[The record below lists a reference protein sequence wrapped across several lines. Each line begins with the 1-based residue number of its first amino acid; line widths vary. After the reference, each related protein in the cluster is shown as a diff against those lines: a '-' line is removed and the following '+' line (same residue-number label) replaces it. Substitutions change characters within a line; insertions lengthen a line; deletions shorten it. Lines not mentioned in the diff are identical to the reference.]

1 MTSGPLG
8 TALAVALL
16 ACTVQCMPKATGK
29 HRRQVLEHSVSS
41 VSQDGCVESGKH
53 YGVGEQWERS
63 YLGNT
68 LLCTCHGVSGIK
80 CKSKPDAE
88 ETCYD
93 KINARS
99 YRVGETYERPKDGM
113 IWDCTCIGSSR
124 GKISCTIGNRCHEGG
139 HSYKIGD
146 TWKRPHDTGDYMLE
160 CVCLGNGK
168 GEWTCKPV
176 SERCFDDAAGT
187 SYMVGETWEKP
198 YQGWMMVDCTCLGEG
213 NGRITCTSRNRCNDQ
228 DKRTSYRIGD
238 TWSKTDSLGHVVQ
251 CLCTGNGRGEWKCER
266 HASLHTTGLG
276 TGSRVVTNI
285 QPAVHQ
291 PQAVPEHPT
300 QGSCL
305 TDTGV
310 SYGLG
315 MRWIKTQGSKQ
326 MLCTCLGNGVSCDE
340 SESQSQVY
348 GGSSGGLPCV
358 FPFVFMGKTFYSC
371 TSEGRSDGQLW
382 CSTSA
387 DFEKDYK
394 YSFCTSNNV
403 MVTTRGGNS
412 NGALCHFPFL
422 YNGRNYTDC
431 TAEGRRD
438 GMKWCG
444 TTYNFDR
451 EQRFGFCPM
460 AAHEEVCTI
469 GEGVMYRVGDQWDR
483 RHDVLGHMMRCTC
496 MGNGRGEWSCM
507 AYSQLKDQCTVDNLT
522 YEVNQTFTKL
532 HNEGYMMNCT
542 CFGEGRGRWKC
553 DAIDQ
558 CQEPET
564 RVYYQIGD
572 SWDKLIQGIHY
583 RCYCYGNGLGE
594 MSCEP
599 QQTFHGGNRP
609 VQVII
614 SESGNQPNS
623 HPIQWNA
630 PASEHITQYILKWR
644 PKNTHIRWMEV
655 TIPGHLNSYT
665 IAGLKP
671 GVTYEGQLISILRFG
686 RRETTR
692 FDFSTVH
699 GSLTPSEGETTPPPP
714 MVDTSESVTE
724 ITSSSFVISWVS
736 ASDTVSGFRV
746 EYELNEEG
754 GQTGQPMI
762 LDLPHSATSVNISE
776 LLPGRKYTVNVYE
789 VTEEGKPNLILTTS
803 QTTAPDAPSEHE
815 VKDVGESSIIISWS
829 KPVAP
834 ITGYRVVYTPSE
846 EGSSGS
852 TELNLPNTATSVTLG
867 DLRPGLLYN
876 ISIYSVEENMESEPI
891 FIQVTT
897 AGEPLAEEVPSPTDL
912 QFFEVS
918 DSKIIITWTGPSTVV
933 SGYRVSVGEVGP
945 DGLVER
951 VLPFP
956 VTPNAYA
963 EITNLQPG
971 TLYRFFIYAL
981 KSGEESEPL
990 VGEQATK
997 PDPPTDIDFTHV
1009 TEDSAVII
1017 WSAPRAQVTGY
1028 RLFLTVQGSN
1038 PKQLRIPGRMS
1049 QYTLINLQ
1057 PDTEYTATLHAEKGN
1072 VLSEGSIASFTTLQP
1087 IRNAPHF
1094 STDVTDTSIIV
1105 SWTPVPKIG
1114 YKLTVRPSQ
1123 GGEAPR
1129 DTISESGSVH
1139 ISGLTPGVEYTYS
1152 VQPVINGHEQGNPI
1166 IRRVV
1171 TPLSPPTDLNLQS
1184 NPNTGELMVQW
1195 SDAKIPDITGHRV
1208 TCTPTK
1214 GQQGNSIEE
1223 FVKAGQNSCTLENL
1237 SPGVEYNVSVF
1248 TVKDEIESVPVSTT
1262 LSPEPDPP
1270 TDIDFTN
1277 VTEDSA
1283 VIIWSAPRAQV
1294 TGYRLFLTVQGS
1306 NPKQLGIPGR
1316 MSQYTLIN
1324 LQPDTEYTVTL
1335 HAEKGNVLSEGSIA
1349 SFTTLQPMGTAPHF
1363 STDVTDTSIIVS
1375 WTPVPKIGYKL
1386 TVRPSQG
1393 GEAPRDTISE
1403 SGSVHI
1409 SGLTPGVEYT
1419 YSVQP
1424 VINGHEDGNP
1434 IIRHVVTQ
1442 PDPPTDIDFTNVT
1455 EDSAVIIW
1463 SAPRA
1468 QVTGY
1473 RLFLTV
1479 QGSNPEQL
1487 RIPGRMSQYTLINLQ
1502 PDTEYTVTLHAEK
1515 GNVLSEGSIAS
1526 FTTLQP
1532 IGIAPHFSTDVT
1544 DTSIIVS
1551 WTPVPKIGYKL
1562 TVRPSQGGEAP
1573 RDTISESGSVHI
1585 SGLTPG
1591 VEYTYSV
1598 QPVINGHEQGSPIV
1612 RRVVTLQPMGIA
1624 PDFSTDVT
1632 DTSIIVS
1639 WTPVPKIG
1647 YKLTVRPSQGGE
1659 APRDTISESGSVHIS
1674 GLTPGVEYTYSV
1686 QPVINGHEQGNPII
1700 RRVVTQPDPPTD
1712 IDFTN
1717 VTEDSA
1723 VIIWSAPRAQVTGY
1737 RLFLT
1742 VQGSNPKQ
1750 LHIPGRTSQY
1760 TLIDLQPDT
1769 EYTVT
1774 LHAEKGNVLSEGS
1787 IASFTTLPQM
1797 GIAPHFSTDVTDTSI
1812 IVSWTPVPKIGYKL
1826 TVRPSQGGEAPRDT
1840 ISESGSVHIS
1850 GLTPGVEYT
1859 YSVQPVINGHEQG
1872 NPIIRRVV
1880 TLQPMGNAP
1889 DFSTD
1894 VTDTDIIVSWTPVP
1908 KIGYKLTVRPSQG
1921 GEAPRDTIS
1930 ESGSVHISGLTPGV
1944 EYTYSVQ
1951 PVINGHEQGNP
1962 IIRRVVTQPDPPADI
1977 DFTNV
1982 TEDSAVIIWSTPRAQ
1997 VTGYRLFLTV
2007 EGSNPKQ
2014 LRIPGRMSQY
2024 TLIDLQ
2030 PDTEY
2035 TATLHAEKGNVLSV
2049 GLIASFTTLQQMG
2062 IAPHFSTDVTD
2073 TSIIVSWTPVPK
2085 IGYKLTV
2092 RPSQGGEAPRDTISE
2107 SGSVHISGLTPGVEY
2122 TYSVQ
2127 PVINGHEQG
2136 NPIIRRVVT
2145 LQPMGNAPDFSTDVT
2160 DTSIIVSWTPV
2171 PKIGYKLTVRPS
2183 QGGEAPRDTISE
2195 SGSVHISGLTPGV
2208 EYTYSVQPVINGHE
2222 QGNPIIRHVV
2232 TQPDPPTD
2240 IDFTNVTEDSA
2251 VIIWSAPRAQVTGYR
2266 LFLTVQGSNPK
2277 QLRIPGRTSQY
2288 TLINLQP
2295 DTEYT
2300 VTLHAEKGNVL
2311 SEGSIASF
2319 TTLQPMGIAPHFS
2332 TDVTDTSIIVSWTPV
2347 PKIGYKLTVRPSQG
2361 GEAPR
2366 DTISES
2372 GSVHISGL
2380 TPGVEYTYSV
2390 QPVINGHEQGNP
2402 IIRRVVTQP
2411 DPPTDID
2418 FTHVT
2423 EDSAVIIWST
2433 PRAQVTGYRLFL
2445 TVQGSNPKQLRIPG
2459 HMSQYTLIN
2468 LQPDTEY
2475 TATLHAE
2482 KGNVLSE
2489 GSIASFTT
2497 LQPMGNAPHFSTDVT
2512 DTSIIVS
2519 WTPVPKIGYK
2529 LTVRPSQ
2536 GGEAPRDTISESG
2549 SVHISGLTPGVEYT
2563 YSVQPVINGHEHGN
2577 PIIRRVVT
2585 LQPMGKAPDF
2595 STDVTDT
2602 SIIVSWTPVPKIG
2615 YKLTVRPS
2623 QGGEAPRDTISESG
2637 SVHIS
2642 GLTPGVEY
2650 TYSVQPVINGH
2661 EDGNPI
2667 IRRVV
2672 TQPDPPT
2679 DIDFTNVTEDSAVII
2694 WSTPRAQVTGYRLFL
2709 TVQGSNPEQL
2719 RIPGRMSQYTLINLQ
2734 PDTEYTATLHAEKG
2748 NVLSEGS
2755 IASFTT
2761 LQPMGNAPHFS
2772 TDVTDT
2778 SIIVSWT
2785 PVPKIG
2791 YKLTVRPS
2799 QGGEAPRDTIS
2810 ESGSV
2815 HISGLTPGVE
2825 YTYSVQ
2831 PVINGHEHGNPI
2843 IRRVVTQPDPPTD
2856 IDFTNVTEDSAVIIW
2871 SAPRAQV
2878 TGYRLFLTVQ
2888 GSNPKQLRIPGRTS
2902 QYTLINLQPDT
2913 EYTVTLHAE
2922 KGNVL
2927 SEGSIAS
2934 FTTLQPMGI
2943 APDFSTDVTDTA
2955 IIVSWTPVPKIG
2967 YKLTVRPSQGGEAPR
2982 DTISES
2988 GSVHISGLTPG
2999 VEYTYSVQPV
3009 INGHEQGNP
3018 IIRHVVTQPDPPTDI
3033 DFTHVT
3039 EDSAVI
3045 IWSAPRAQVTG
3056 YRLFLTVQGSNPK
3069 QLRIPG
3075 RMSQYTLINLQP
3087 DTEYTATLHAEKG
3100 NVLSEGSIA
3109 SFTTLQPLGIAP
3121 HFSTDVKDTSIIVSW
3136 TPVPK
3141 IGYKLTVRPSQ
3152 GGEAPRDTISES
3164 GSVHISG
3171 LTPGVEYTYSVQ
3183 PVINGHEHGNPII
3196 RRVVTPLS
3204 PPTDLNLQ
3212 SNPNTGELMVQWNDA
3227 KIPDITGHRVTC
3239 TPTKG
3244 QQGNSIE
3251 EFVKAGQNSC
3261 TLENLS
3267 PGVEYN
3273 VSVFTVKDDME
3284 SVPVSTTLTPDVPK
3298 ITDLSFINITDSTIG
3313 LSWSPLNHTAV
3324 TGYRITVLAAGDS
3337 VPIFVEFVEPTS
3349 GVYTVHGLEPGIDYD
3364 ITVTTVT
3371 ENGESEPIT
3380 ITQQT
3385 AVPAPSG
3392 LSFGEVTA
3400 DTMLVTWKAPH
3411 VPKSSDIKRYII
3423 HYHPIDDDDDTIER
3437 TVDGK
3442 TNYIVLR
3449 HLVPNTEYMVRVI
3462 CVYEERE
3469 SSPAVGTQR
3478 TVLDAPVGLQFSDV
3492 GTNSFTVRWQAP
3504 QAVISGYRIRYQKT
3518 SGGRAKDERLPPSRS
3533 HFTLTGLTQETEYR
3547 ISVYAVSGS
3556 RESLPV
3562 TGTQSTISDAPTDLE
3577 VISSTPTSITVRWD
3591 APSVTVRYYR
3601 ITHGESGSI
3610 DAPQEFTVPGS
3621 QSTATIDG
3629 LRPGTDYTITVY
3641 AVTGRGDS
3649 PASSTPIHVIH
3660 RTDIES
3666 PSGMQVTDVKD
3677 NTITVRWSPAVGP
3690 ISGYRV
3696 TGKPLNGQGPTF
3708 SEVVAPDQTE
3718 MTFSGLMPTAEY
3730 TVSVYALGQDGE
3742 SPPLVENVVTTVD
3755 KPKDLSFTDVDS
3767 TSMRISWESPDGVV
3781 SSYRVLYYSPE
3792 EGERELFPAPRGE
3805 DESAVLHGLRPG
3817 TEYTVKV
3824 IALHDR
3830 TPSTPLVGTQT
3841 TAIPGPTS
3849 LHFSQVG
3856 PTSFTVSWS
3865 SSDVRL
3871 TGYRVAITPKSKN
3884 GPTKEDNI
3892 SPDSKEFHATG
3903 LMPGTNYE
3911 VEVYG
3916 VKNSLTS
3923 RRVKG
3928 EISTPDNI
3936 SPPRRVRI
3944 SNVKDSSITL
3954 TWRSKTEAISGFLVE
3969 ATPTIRGHNPI
3980 QRTIE
3985 PDSRTY
3991 TITGLEPGTLYKI
4004 NLYTLNGSSRSEP
4017 FTLTAATAKPVIS
4030 PPTNLHFTSLTPSSI
4045 SFTWERSRSTVTGY
4059 YVTYE
4064 EAGDIPKELTPRPQ
4078 AGRTFASISGLKP
4091 GTEYVIKIVALNNAQ
4106 RSIPLIGKA
4115 KTQLE
4120 IHQLTSQ
4127 FPEHSRPRQD
4137 ILDVPEDNHVHMV
4150 GPNRL
4155 DTLGQQGKH
4164 IYTEYQ
4170 SYNLGNKAQQ
4180 LHPPSHRE
4188 PLVYIPLPGADG
4200 QRVPVVQVSG
4210 GPEPGFPFAGLYNET
4225 NLPQEAQTQ
4234 TTIMWQPVPHTSE
4247 YVVSCNPITEIS
4259 EKILQMRLPGTSTSA
4274 TLIGLTSGASYNVLV
4289 ESVSGDQKQ
4298 KVLED
4303 VVTVGNSVPGAGVV
4317 PTGRDVCYDTFTAT
4331 YHEVDEEWERMSETG
4346 FKLWCKCLGL
4356 GSGHFRC
4363 DSSKW
4368 CHDNGHNYRI
4378 GEKWDRRAENG
4389 HMMSCTCLGSG
4400 KGEFKCEPHESTC
4413 YDEGKLYQV
4422 GNQWQKEYLG
4432 AICTCTC
4439 YGGQQGWR
4447 CENCRRPG
4455 VEVDADLVQP
4465 PVRSDAYDRYRENA
4479 LRKLNIQCPIECL
4492 RPDLLADAQSPLE

>member
-789 VTEEGKPNLILTTS
+789 VTGGGKPNLILTTS

-834 ITGYRVVYTPSE
+834 ITAYRVVYTPSE

-867 DLRPGLLYN
+867 DLRPGLPYN

-981 KSGEESEPL
+981 KSGEESKPL

-1306 NPKQLGIPGR
+1306 NPKQLRIPGR
-1316 MSQYTLIN
+1316 TSQYTLID

-1349 SFTTLQPMGTAPHF
+1349 SFTTLQPM
-1363 STDVTDTSIIVS
+1363 
-1375 WTPVPKIGYKL
+1375 
-1386 TVRPSQG
+1386 
-1393 GEAPRDTISE
+1393 
-1403 SGSVHI
+1403 
-1409 SGLTPGVEYT
+1409 
-1419 YSVQP
+1419 
-1424 VINGHEDGNP
+1424 
-1434 IIRHVVTQ
+1434 
-1442 PDPPTDIDFTNVT
+1442 
-1455 EDSAVIIW
+1455 
-1463 SAPRA
+1463 
-1468 QVTGY
+1468 
-1473 RLFLTV
+1473 
-1479 QGSNPEQL
+1479 
-1487 RIPGRMSQYTLINLQ
+1487 
-1502 PDTEYTVTLHAEK
+1502 
-1515 GNVLSEGSIAS
+1515 
-1526 FTTLQP
+1526 
-1532 IGIAPHFSTDVT
+1532 GIAPHFSTDVT

-1598 QPVINGHEQGSPIV
+1598 QPVINGHEQGNPIIRHVVTQPDPPTDIDFTNVTEDSAVIIWSAPRAQVTGYRLFLTVQGSNPKQLRIPGRTSQYTLIDLQPDTEYTVTLHAEKGNVLSEGSIASFTTLQPIGIAPDFSTDVTDTSIIVSWTPVPKIGYKLTVRPSQGGEAPRDTISESGSVHISGLTPGVEYTYSVQPVINGHEQGSPII

-1787 IASFTTLPQM
+1787 IASFTTFPQM
-1797 GIAPHFSTDVTDTSI
+1797 GIAPH
-1812 IVSWTPVPKIGYKL
+1812 
-1826 TVRPSQGGEAPRDT
+1826 
-1840 ISESGSVHIS
+1840 
-1850 GLTPGVEYT
+1850 
-1859 YSVQPVINGHEQG
+1859 
-1872 NPIIRRVV
+1872 
-1880 TLQPMGNAP
+1880 
-1889 DFSTD
+1889 FSTD

-1908 KIGYKLTVRPSQG
+1908 KIGFKLTVRPSQG

-2024 TLIDLQ
+2024 TLINLQ

-2136 NPIIRRVVT
+2136 SPIIRRVVT

-2222 QGNPIIRHVV
+2222 DGNPIIRRVV

-2300 VTLHAEKGNVL
+2300 V
-2311 SEGSIASF
+2311 
-2319 TTLQPMGIAPHFS
+2319 
-2332 TDVTDTSIIVSWTPV
+2332 
-2347 PKIGYKLTVRPSQG
+2347 
-2361 GEAPR
+2361 
-2366 DTISES
+2366 
-2372 GSVHISGL
+2372 
-2380 TPGVEYTYSV
+2380 
-2390 QPVINGHEQGNP
+2390 
-2402 IIRRVVTQP
+2402 
-2411 DPPTDID
+2411 
-2418 FTHVT
+2418 
-2423 EDSAVIIWST
+2423 
-2433 PRAQVTGYRLFL
+2433 
-2445 TVQGSNPKQLRIPG
+2445 
-2459 HMSQYTLIN
+2459 
-2468 LQPDTEY
+2468 
-2475 TATLHAE
+2475 TLHAE

-2585 LQPMGKAPDF
+2585 LQPMGNAPD
-2595 STDVTDT
+2595 
-2602 SIIVSWTPVPKIG
+2602 
-2615 YKLTVRPS
+2615 
-2623 QGGEAPRDTISESG
+2623 
-2637 SVHIS
+2637 
-2642 GLTPGVEY
+2642 
-2650 TYSVQPVINGH
+2650 
-2661 EDGNPI
+2661 
-2667 IRRVV
+2667 
-2672 TQPDPPT
+2672 
-2679 DIDFTNVTEDSAVII
+2679 
-2694 WSTPRAQVTGYRLFL
+2694 
-2709 TVQGSNPEQL
+2709 
-2719 RIPGRMSQYTLINLQ
+2719 
-2734 PDTEYTATLHAEKG
+2734 
-2748 NVLSEGS
+2748 
-2755 IASFTT
+2755 
-2761 LQPMGNAPHFS
+2761 FS

-3087 DTEYTATLHAEKG
+3087 DTEYTVTLHAEKG

-4127 FPEHSRPRQD
+4127 FPEPSRPRQD

>member
-789 VTEEGKPNLILTTS
+789 VTGGGKPNLILTTS

-834 ITGYRVVYTPSE
+834 ITAYRVVYTPSE

-867 DLRPGLLYN
+867 DLRPGLPYN

-981 KSGEESEPL
+981 KSGEESKPL

-1306 NPKQLGIPGR
+1306 NPKQLRIPGR
-1316 MSQYTLIN
+1316 TSQYTLID

-1349 SFTTLQPMGTAPHF
+1349 SFTTLQPM
-1363 STDVTDTSIIVS
+1363 
-1375 WTPVPKIGYKL
+1375 
-1386 TVRPSQG
+1386 
-1393 GEAPRDTISE
+1393 
-1403 SGSVHI
+1403 
-1409 SGLTPGVEYT
+1409 
-1419 YSVQP
+1419 
-1424 VINGHEDGNP
+1424 
-1434 IIRHVVTQ
+1434 
-1442 PDPPTDIDFTNVT
+1442 
-1455 EDSAVIIW
+1455 
-1463 SAPRA
+1463 
-1468 QVTGY
+1468 
-1473 RLFLTV
+1473 
-1479 QGSNPEQL
+1479 
-1487 RIPGRMSQYTLINLQ
+1487 
-1502 PDTEYTVTLHAEK
+1502 
-1515 GNVLSEGSIAS
+1515 
-1526 FTTLQP
+1526 
-1532 IGIAPHFSTDVT
+1532 GIAPHFSTDVT

-1598 QPVINGHEQGSPIV
+1598 QPVINGHEQGNPII
-1612 RRVVTLQPMGIA
+1612 RHVVTQPDPPTDIDFTNVTEDSAVIIWSAPRAQVTGYRLFLTVQGSNPKQLRIPGRTSQYTLIDLQPDTEYTVTLHAEKGNVLSEGSIASFTTLQPMGIA

-1787 IASFTTLPQM
+1787 IASFTTFPQM
-1797 GIAPHFSTDVTDTSI
+1797 GIAPH
-1812 IVSWTPVPKIGYKL
+1812 
-1826 TVRPSQGGEAPRDT
+1826 
-1840 ISESGSVHIS
+1840 
-1850 GLTPGVEYT
+1850 
-1859 YSVQPVINGHEQG
+1859 
-1872 NPIIRRVV
+1872 
-1880 TLQPMGNAP
+1880 
-1889 DFSTD
+1889 FSTD

-1908 KIGYKLTVRPSQG
+1908 KIGFKLTVRPSQG

-2024 TLIDLQ
+2024 TLINLQ

-2136 NPIIRRVVT
+2136 SPIIRRVVT

-2222 QGNPIIRHVV
+2222 DGNPIIRRVV

-2319 TTLQPMGIAPHFS
+2319 T
-2332 TDVTDTSIIVSWTPV
+2332 
-2347 PKIGYKLTVRPSQG
+2347 
-2361 GEAPR
+2361 
-2366 DTISES
+2366 
-2372 GSVHISGL
+2372 
-2380 TPGVEYTYSV
+2380 
-2390 QPVINGHEQGNP
+2390 
-2402 IIRRVVTQP
+2402 
-2411 DPPTDID
+2411 
-2418 FTHVT
+2418 
-2423 EDSAVIIWST
+2423 
-2433 PRAQVTGYRLFL
+2433 
-2445 TVQGSNPKQLRIPG
+2445 
-2459 HMSQYTLIN
+2459 
-2468 LQPDTEY
+2468 
-2475 TATLHAE
+2475 
-2482 KGNVLSE
+2482 
-2489 GSIASFTT
+2489 
-2497 LQPMGNAPHFSTDVT
+2497 
-2512 DTSIIVS
+2512 
-2519 WTPVPKIGYK
+2519 
-2529 LTVRPSQ
+2529 
-2536 GGEAPRDTISESG
+2536 
-2549 SVHISGLTPGVEYT
+2549 
-2563 YSVQPVINGHEHGN
+2563 
-2577 PIIRRVVT
+2577 T

-2761 LQPMGNAPHFS
+2761 LQPMGNAPHFSTDVTDTSIIVSWTPVPKIGYKLTVRPSQGGEAPRDTISESGSVHISGLTPGVEYTYSVQPVINGHEHGNPIIRRVVTLQPMGNAPDFS

-3087 DTEYTATLHAEKG
+3087 DTEYTVTLHAEKG

-4127 FPEHSRPRQD
+4127 FPEPSRPRQD